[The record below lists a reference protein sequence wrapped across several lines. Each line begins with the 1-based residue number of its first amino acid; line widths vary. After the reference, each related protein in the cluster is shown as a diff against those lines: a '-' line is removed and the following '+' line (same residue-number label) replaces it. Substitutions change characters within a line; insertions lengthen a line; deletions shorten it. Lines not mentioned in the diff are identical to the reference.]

1 MASENIVQ
9 KKKQNQ
15 KKKQLLIITT
25 IISVLLLLIII
36 FTSLCHIKIRLNG
49 DSDETVEYG
58 NEYTEEG
65 ATAAYTVLFS
75 RKKPLAVTI
84 DGIVDSS
91 KVGKYHIK
99 YKAKKGLFS
108 SEKTRTV
115 SVVDTECPVIELNH
129 TDGYY
134 PKKGEAYIEE
144 GYTAHDNYDGD
155 ITNKVTRK
163 ETKRSITYTVS
174 DSSGNIA
181 VATREIEYNDGIA
194 PTITLNGDSDITMN
208 AGTTFDDPGCTASD
222 SKGNDLTEAV
232 TVDGDLNTYKAGD
245 YTITYSVTDKYGNES
260 SVERHIKINPLRQ
273 ADTVNPGSKTI
284 YLTFDDGPGEYTQQ
298 LLDTLAKYNVKA
310 TFFVTDGNSD
320 YRYLLAKEAA
330 AGHTVAIH
338 SETHDYK
345 YIYSSCDAYFEDLN
359 RMSDII
365 TEQTGKRPKLLR
377 FPGGSSNTISIQYCF
392 RIMSVLTKAVSDQG
406 YKYFDWNVSSGDA
419 GGTTST
425 SEVYNN
431 VISGIQSHDIS
442 VVLQHDI
449 KLFSV
454 NAVEDIIVWGL
465 ANGYTFLPLTESSPA
480 IHHGVN
486 N

>member
-1 MASENIVQ
+1 MLRKMSVIILLILTALWVTNSDSIRPAREFIQNNIYVWSETQEEKLPIYCVDTD
-9 KKKQNQ
+9 KKQ
-15 KKKQLLIITT
+15 
-25 IISVLLLLIII
+25 
-36 FTSLCHIKIRLNG
+36 
-49 DSDETVEYG
+49 
-58 NEYTEEG
+58 
-65 ATAAYTVLFS
+65 
-75 RKKPLAVTI
+75 
-84 DGIVDSS
+84 
-91 KVGKYHIK
+91 
-99 YKAKKGLFS
+99 
-108 SEKTRTV
+108 
-115 SVVDTECPVIELNH
+115 
-129 TDGYY
+129 
-134 PKKGEAYIEE
+134 
-144 GYTAHDNYDGD
+144 
-155 ITNKVTRK
+155 
-163 ETKRSITYTVS
+163 
-174 DSSGNIA
+174 IA
-181 VATREIEYNDGIA
+181 
-194 PTITLNGDSDITMN
+194 
-208 AGTTFDDPGCTASD
+208 
-222 SKGNDLTEAV
+222 
-232 TVDGDLNTYKAGD
+232 
-245 YTITYSVTDKYGNES
+245 
-260 SVERHIKINPLRQ
+260 
-273 ADTVNPGSKTI
+273 
-284 YLTFDDGPGEYTQQ
+284 LTFDTAWGNEDIPQILKILKQE
-298 LLDTLAKYNVKA
+298 NVKA

-377 FPGGSSNTISIQYCF
+377 FPGGSSNTISKQYCF

>member
-1 MASENIVQ
+1 MFRKITIMIFLILTVVWFTNSDSIQPAREFIQNNIYVWSEMQEEKLPIYCVDTQ
-9 KKKQNQ
+9 KKQ
-15 KKKQLLIITT
+15 
-25 IISVLLLLIII
+25 
-36 FTSLCHIKIRLNG
+36 
-49 DSDETVEYG
+49 
-58 NEYTEEG
+58 
-65 ATAAYTVLFS
+65 
-75 RKKPLAVTI
+75 
-84 DGIVDSS
+84 
-91 KVGKYHIK
+91 
-99 YKAKKGLFS
+99 
-108 SEKTRTV
+108 
-115 SVVDTECPVIELNH
+115 
-129 TDGYY
+129 
-134 PKKGEAYIEE
+134 
-144 GYTAHDNYDGD
+144 
-155 ITNKVTRK
+155 
-163 ETKRSITYTVS
+163 
-174 DSSGNIA
+174 IA
-181 VATREIEYNDGIA
+181 
-194 PTITLNGDSDITMN
+194 
-208 AGTTFDDPGCTASD
+208 
-222 SKGNDLTEAV
+222 
-232 TVDGDLNTYKAGD
+232 
-245 YTITYSVTDKYGNES
+245 
-260 SVERHIKINPLRQ
+260 
-273 ADTVNPGSKTI
+273 
-284 YLTFDDGPGEYTQQ
+284 LTFDTAWGNEDIPQILKILKQE
-298 LLDTLAKYNVKA
+298 NVKA

-377 FPGGSSNTISIQYCF
+377 FPGGSSNTISKQYCF

>member
-115 SVVDTECPVIELNH
+115 SVVDTECPVIELKH

-208 AGTTFDDPGCTASD
+208 A
-222 SKGNDLTEAV
+222 
-232 TVDGDLNTYKAGD
+232 
-245 YTITYSVTDKYGNES
+245 
-260 SVERHIKINPLRQ
+260 
-273 ADTVNPGSKTI
+273 
-284 YLTFDDGPGEYTQQ
+284 
-298 LLDTLAKYNVKA
+298 
-310 TFFVTDGNSD
+310 
-320 YRYLLAKEAA
+320 
-330 AGHTVAIH
+330 
-338 SETHDYK
+338 
-345 YIYSSCDAYFEDLN
+345 
-359 RMSDII
+359 
-365 TEQTGKRPKLLR
+365 
-377 FPGGSSNTISIQYCF
+377 
-392 RIMSVLTKAVSDQG
+392 
-406 YKYFDWNVSSGDA
+406 
-419 GGTTST
+419 
-425 SEVYNN
+425 
-431 VISGIQSHDIS
+431 
-442 VVLQHDI
+442 
-449 KLFSV
+449 
-454 NAVEDIIVWGL
+454 
-465 ANGYTFLPLTESSPA
+465 
-480 IHHGVN
+480 
-486 N
+486 

>member
-15 KKKQLLIITT
+15 KKKQLLVITT
-25 IISVLLLLIII
+25 IISALLLLIII

-49 DSDETVEYG
+49 NSDETVEYG

-75 RKKPLAVTI
+75 KKKPLAVTI

-99 YKAKKGLFS
+99 YKA
-108 SEKTRTV
+108 
-115 SVVDTECPVIELNH
+115 
-129 TDGYY
+129 
-134 PKKGEAYIEE
+134 KKGEAYIEE

-208 AGTTFDDPGCTASD
+208 AGTAFDDPGCTASD

-273 ADTVNPGSKTI
+273 ADTVNPGSKTV

-377 FPGGSSNTISIQYCF
+377 FPGGSSNTISKQYCF

>member
-1 MASENIVQ
+1 M
-9 KKKQNQ
+9 
-15 KKKQLLIITT
+15 
-25 IISVLLLLIII
+25 
-36 FTSLCHIKIRLNG
+36 
-49 DSDETVEYG
+49 
-58 NEYTEEG
+58 
-65 ATAAYTVLFS
+65 
-75 RKKPLAVTI
+75 
-84 DGIVDSS
+84 
-91 KVGKYHIK
+91 
-99 YKAKKGLFS
+99 
-108 SEKTRTV
+108 
-115 SVVDTECPVIELNH
+115 
-129 TDGYY
+129 
-134 PKKGEAYIEE
+134 
-144 GYTAHDNYDGD
+144 
-155 ITNKVTRK
+155 
-163 ETKRSITYTVS
+163 
-174 DSSGNIA
+174 
-181 VATREIEYNDGIA
+181 
-194 PTITLNGDSDITMN
+194 NGDSDITMN
-208 AGTTFDDPGCTASD
+208 AGTAFDDPGCTASD

-273 ADTVNPGSKTI
+273 ADTVSPGSKTV

-310 TFFVTDGNSD
+310 TFFVTDGNSN

-338 SETHDYK
+338 STTHDYK

-377 FPGGSSNTISIQYCF
+377 FPGGSSNTISKQYCS

-465 ANGYTFLPLTESSPA
+465 ANGYTFLPLTESSPLYTM
-480 IHHGVN
+480 V
-486 N
+486 

>member
-1 MASENIVQ
+1 MFSSFEFAKKRIIVR
-9 KKKQNQ
+9 
-15 KKKQLLIITT
+15 LIILFFL
-25 IISVLLLLIII
+25 IMAIGAFIII
-36 FTSLCHIKIRLNG
+36 GFLTKT
-49 DSDETVEYG
+49 DSV
-58 NEYTEEG
+58 NE
-65 ATAAYTVLFS
+65 L
-75 RKKPLAVTI
+75 KK
-84 DGIVDSS
+84 
-91 KVGKYHIK
+91 
-99 YKAKKGLFS
+99 
-108 SEKTRTV
+108 
-115 SVVDTECPVIELNH
+115 
-129 TDGYY
+129 TD
-134 PKKGEAYIEE
+134 A
-144 GYTAHDNYDGD
+144 
-155 ITNKVTRK
+155 
-163 ETKRSITYTVS
+163 
-174 DSSGNIA
+174 SG
-181 VATREIEYNDGIA
+181 
-194 PTITLNGDSDITMN
+194 
-208 AGTTFDDPGCTASD
+208 
-222 SKGNDLTEAV
+222 GNDYMYDRIVA
-232 TVDGDLNTYKAGD
+232 
-245 YTITYSVTDKYGNES
+245 I
-260 SVERHIKINPLRQ
+260 
-273 ADTVNPGSKTI
+273 
-284 YLTFDDGPGEYTQQ
+284 TFDDGPCSRTTNR
-298 LLDTLAKYNVKA
+298 LLDGLKERNVKA

-377 FPGGSSNTISIQYCF
+377 FPGGSSNTISKNYCF

>member
-1 MASENIVQ
+1 MFSSFEFAKKRIIVR
-9 KKKQNQ
+9 
-15 KKKQLLIITT
+15 LIILFFLIMVIGTF
-25 IISVLLLLIII
+25 III
-36 FTSLCHIKIRLNG
+36 GFLTKTDN
-49 DSDETVEYG
+49 V
-58 NEYTEEG
+58 NE
-65 ATAAYTVLFS
+65 L
-75 RKKPLAVTI
+75 KK
-84 DGIVDSS
+84 
-91 KVGKYHIK
+91 
-99 YKAKKGLFS
+99 
-108 SEKTRTV
+108 
-115 SVVDTECPVIELNH
+115 
-129 TDGYY
+129 TD
-134 PKKGEAYIEE
+134 A
-144 GYTAHDNYDGD
+144 
-155 ITNKVTRK
+155 
-163 ETKRSITYTVS
+163 
-174 DSSGNIA
+174 SG
-181 VATREIEYNDGIA
+181 
-194 PTITLNGDSDITMN
+194 
-208 AGTTFDDPGCTASD
+208 
-222 SKGNDLTEAV
+222 GNDYMYDRIVA
-232 TVDGDLNTYKAGD
+232 
-245 YTITYSVTDKYGNES
+245 I
-260 SVERHIKINPLRQ
+260 
-273 ADTVNPGSKTI
+273 
-284 YLTFDDGPGEYTQQ
+284 TFDDGPCSRTTNR
-298 LLDTLAKYNVKA
+298 LLDGLKERNVKA

-377 FPGGSSNTISIQYCF
+377 FPGGSSNTISKQYCF

>member
-1 MASENIVQ
+1 MITKELKN
-9 KKKQNQ
+9 KK
-15 KKKQLLIITT
+15 LIIVIT
-25 IISVLLLLIII
+25 SVVVVLLLLVILFFSLFNINIIV
-36 FTSLCHIKIRLNG
+36 NG
-49 DSDETVEYG
+49 KENETIEYG
-58 NEYTEEG
+58 DTYTEEG
-65 ATAAYTVLFS
+65 ASASYNTLSFKNKS
-75 RKKPLAVTI
+75 
-84 DGIVDSS
+84 VDVSISGEVDCS
-91 KVGKYHIK
+91 KLGTYHIH
-99 YKAKKGLFS
+99 YKAKKGFLS
-108 SEKTRTV
+108 STKTREV
-115 SVVDTECPVIELNH
+115 KVVDTAAPVIELN
-129 TDGYY
+129 TVEGYY
-134 PKKGEAYIEE
+134 PKTGEAYKEE
-144 GYTAHDNYDGD
+144 GFTATDNYDGD
-155 ITNKVTRK
+155 ITDKVTRHEK
-163 ETKRSITYTVS
+163 DNVVTYTVS
-174 DSSGNIA
+174 DSSGNKTT
-181 VATREIEYNDGIA
+181 VTRTVEYNDGIA

-208 AGTTFDDPGCTASD
+208 AGTAFDDPGCTASD

-273 ADTVNPGSKTI
+273 ADTVNPGSKTV
-284 YLTFDDGPGEYTQQ
+284 YLTFDDDPGEYTQQ

-338 SETHDYK
+338 SATHDYK

-377 FPGGSSNTISIQYCF
+377 FPGGSSNTISKNYCF

>member
-1 MASENIVQ
+1 
-9 KKKQNQ
+9 
-15 KKKQLLIITT
+15 
-25 IISVLLLLIII
+25 
-36 FTSLCHIKIRLNG
+36 
-49 DSDETVEYG
+49 
-58 NEYTEEG
+58 
-65 ATAAYTVLFS
+65 
-75 RKKPLAVTI
+75 
-84 DGIVDSS
+84 
-91 KVGKYHIK
+91 
-99 YKAKKGLFS
+99 
-108 SEKTRTV
+108 
-115 SVVDTECPVIELNH
+115 
-129 TDGYY
+129 
-134 PKKGEAYIEE
+134 
-144 GYTAHDNYDGD
+144 
-155 ITNKVTRK
+155 
-163 ETKRSITYTVS
+163 
-174 DSSGNIA
+174 
-181 VATREIEYNDGIA
+181 
-194 PTITLNGDSDITMN
+194 MN
-208 AGTTFDDPGCTASD
+208 AGTAFDDPGCTASD

-273 ADTVNPGSKTI
+273 ADTVNPGSKTV

-377 FPGGSSNTISIQYCF
+377 FPGGSSNTISKQYCS

-465 ANGYTFLPLTESSPA
+465 ANGYTFLPLTESSPT

>member
-25 IISVLLLLIII
+25 IISALLLLIII

-75 RKKPLAVTI
+75 KKKPLAVTI

-108 SEKTRTV
+108 RETTRIV

-163 ETKRSITYTVS
+163 ETKSSITYTVN

-208 AGTTFDDPGCTASD
+208 AGTAFDDPGCTASD

-273 ADTVNPGSKTI
+273 ADTVNPGSKTV

-310 TFFVTDGNSD
+310 TFFLVGENAESNEKVVKRMYEEGHLIGNHTYSHIKLDECNISSAVGEINKTNEIIKSITGEDVKYIRPPYGAYSDKLLSHVNMTPVLWSIDPDDWATTDTAYVVKNVVYKVKNGD
-320 YRYLLAKEAA
+320 IILLHDIYDSSVEAA
-330 AGHTVAIH
+330 LEIIDRLSSKGFVFVTV
-338 SETHDYK
+338 
-345 YIYSSCDAYFEDLN
+345 
-359 RMSDII
+359 
-365 TEQTGKRPKLLR
+365 
-377 FPGGSSNTISIQYCF
+377 
-392 RIMSVLTKAVSDQG
+392 DQLML
-406 YKYFDWNVSSGDA
+406 D
-419 GGTTST
+419 
-425 SEVYNN
+425 
-431 VISGIQSHDIS
+431 
-442 VVLQHDI
+442 
-449 KLFSV
+449 
-454 NAVEDIIVWGL
+454 
-465 ANGYTFLPLTESSPA
+465 
-480 IHHGVN
+480 
-486 N
+486 

>member
-1 MASENIVQ
+1 M
-9 KKKQNQ
+9 
-15 KKKQLLIITT
+15 
-25 IISVLLLLIII
+25 
-36 FTSLCHIKIRLNG
+36 
-49 DSDETVEYG
+49 
-58 NEYTEEG
+58 
-65 ATAAYTVLFS
+65 
-75 RKKPLAVTI
+75 
-84 DGIVDSS
+84 
-91 KVGKYHIK
+91 
-99 YKAKKGLFS
+99 
-108 SEKTRTV
+108 
-115 SVVDTECPVIELNH
+115 
-129 TDGYY
+129 
-134 PKKGEAYIEE
+134 
-144 GYTAHDNYDGD
+144 
-155 ITNKVTRK
+155 
-163 ETKRSITYTVS
+163 
-174 DSSGNIA
+174 
-181 VATREIEYNDGIA
+181 
-194 PTITLNGDSDITMN
+194 NGDSDITMN

-377 FPGGSSNTISIQYCF
+377 FPGGSSNTSILTGMYQAVMQAEQQAHPKF
-392 RIMSVLTKAVSDQG
+392 IIMS
-406 YKYFDWNVSSGDA
+406 
-419 GGTTST
+419 
-425 SEVYNN
+425 
-431 VISGIQSHDIS
+431 
-442 VVLQHDI
+442 
-449 KLFSV
+449 
-454 NAVEDIIVWGL
+454 
-465 ANGYTFLPLTESSPA
+465 
-480 IHHGVN
+480 
-486 N
+486 

>member
-25 IISVLLLLIII
+25 IISALLLLIII

-75 RKKPLAVTI
+75 KKKPLAVTI

-99 YKAKKGLFS
+99 YKAKKGLFL

-163 ETKRSITYTVS
+163 ETKSSITYTVR

-208 AGTTFDDPGCTASD
+208 AGTAFDDPGCTASD

-273 ADTVNPGSKTI
+273 ADTVSPGSKTV

-310 TFFVTDGNSD
+310 TFFLVGENAESNEKVVKRMYEEGHLIGNHTYSHIKLDECNISSAVGEINKTNEIIKSITGEDVKYIRPPYGAYSDKLLSHVNMTPVLWSIDPDDWATTDTAYVVKSVVYKVKNGD
-320 YRYLLAKEAA
+320 IILLHDIYDSSVEAA
-330 AGHTVAIH
+330 LEIIDRLSSKGFVFVTV
-338 SETHDYK
+338 
-345 YIYSSCDAYFEDLN
+345 
-359 RMSDII
+359 
-365 TEQTGKRPKLLR
+365 
-377 FPGGSSNTISIQYCF
+377 
-392 RIMSVLTKAVSDQG
+392 DQLML
-406 YKYFDWNVSSGDA
+406 D
-419 GGTTST
+419 
-425 SEVYNN
+425 
-431 VISGIQSHDIS
+431 
-442 VVLQHDI
+442 
-449 KLFSV
+449 
-454 NAVEDIIVWGL
+454 
-465 ANGYTFLPLTESSPA
+465 
-480 IHHGVN
+480 
-486 N
+486 

>member
-15 KKKQLLIITT
+15 KKKQLLVITT
-25 IISVLLLLIII
+25 IISALLLLIII

-49 DSDETVEYG
+49 NSDETVEYG

-208 AGTTFDDPGCTASD
+208 AGTAFDDPGCTASD

-273 ADTVNPGSKTI
+273 ADTVSPGSKTV

-310 TFFVTDGNSD
+310 TFFA
-320 YRYLLAKEAA
+320 R
-330 AGHTVAIH
+330 
-338 SETHDYK
+338 
-345 YIYSSCDAYFEDLN
+345 
-359 RMSDII
+359 R
-365 TEQTGKRPKLLR
+365 
-377 FPGGSSNTISIQYCF
+377 
-392 RIMSVLTKAVSDQG
+392 
-406 YKYFDWNVSSGDA
+406 
-419 GGTTST
+419 
-425 SEVYNN
+425 
-431 VISGIQSHDIS
+431 
-442 VVLQHDI
+442 
-449 KLFSV
+449 
-454 NAVEDIIVWGL
+454 
-465 ANGYTFLPLTESSPA
+465 
-480 IHHGVN
+480 
-486 N
+486 